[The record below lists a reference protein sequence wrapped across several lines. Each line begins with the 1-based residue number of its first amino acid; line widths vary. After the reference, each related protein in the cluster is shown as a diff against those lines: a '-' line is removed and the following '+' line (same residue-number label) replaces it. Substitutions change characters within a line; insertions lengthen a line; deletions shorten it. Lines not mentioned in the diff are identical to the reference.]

1 MSSLETVDG
10 CVFLRR
16 SHSMKTTVL
25 SPLFPSRVLAP
36 DYVLSTPSHDTRH
49 VHHAHDV
56 ENDAHAQWYSSTNSY
71 SPQLPTDHLPHRSC
85 STRVVWR
92 YTAASAVSSAVSY
105 SVLHSR
111 GFSSASLGHQI
122 LHPSASI
129 ASGRVTVTPQGVITT
144 TGPGVPGSGS
154 GPLSQPGQVQ
164 TYQTHIF
171 APPVTGAPVKKTKQA
186 NTPNSSS
193 LNLHVPNMVSVGG
206 YLRHAF
212 CTRPSSPSNVM
223 LITVC

>member
-1 MSSLETVDG
+1 MVGEDEVKSWLKASGHRSQDRRNANADVEVMVSSLETVDG

-105 SVLHSR
+105 SVLHS
-111 GFSSASLGHQI
+111 SVNSLV
-122 LHPSASI
+122 LY
-129 ASGRVTVTPQGVITT
+129 
-144 TGPGVPGSGS
+144 
-154 GPLSQPGQVQ
+154 LSPFLFLFLFPCLSLDP
-164 TYQTHIF
+164 T
-171 APPVTGAPVKKTKQA
+171 A
-186 NTPNSSS
+186 NTS
-193 LNLHVPNMVSVGG
+193 
-206 YLRHAF
+206 
-212 CTRPSSPSNVM
+212 
-223 LITVC
+223 